1 MAVKYNF
8 ELNNNITLLS
18 SKQFEQILSSDHY
31 IKNGNDTN
39 QEVYDIKSN
48 KLRAIYNE
56 FTNVEMDND
65 YRKISDHIE
74 SYINNPYRSTDIYNE
89 SWAFEDRGFELLK
102 VPKNTQI
109 YKSPAIYEP
118 GQIDKP
124 ISYFSNAKTAAMY
137 WKKYAGAFIN
147 YNINQDIILF
157 VNSDANLRIILND
170 DNTPQTVKDAI
181 NMLYIV
187 TENNNIVESTKYYN
201 KNVAYIHYLYKIV
214 QTDREKVYGYYNIPL
229 LINRQEYEK
238 IISEFVIKYYGVA
251 GIIYPRAAAVN
262 RLKPIPEYIAIN
274 PIYATADLSSPH
286 TRLNYDLVP
295 FSYNKKTCSSH
306 NVNYNYNKH
315 FYRGLINA
323 AKISDKWQMPA
334 KISDKWQMP
343 ALQTNETTLSIFT
356 LNVLGMKSINAL
368 CDDNQILADF
378 ITVIKYQNA
387 DICSF
392 QEAPLAHMHAIY
404 EREFKAE
411 YPFYAVA
418 LNAKKTDDMGLFVMF
433 KGRPENLEIIKYQYA
448 NSRHRDYIICRYGNV
463 HVAFCHI
470 EYFTFI
476 YPDQLPHVFINKLDK
491 KELGQVEVL
500 TGIVNN
506 LNGAPNAVLIG
517 DFNFRPC
524 EEAFTFLTSCGFNT
538 MDTPPT
544 VVNNTISDY
553 GWARG
558 LAFNNTVFN
567 YHHSDHNGLRMEL
580 NLNNN
585 PAVDLSYNLNP
596 IHDVKIFGGS
606 GFFNERLII
615 AIVILIILILLFGVI
630 YLSQIFKPNFPP
642 LRQRQV
648 RPF

>member
-56 FTNVEMDND
+56 FTNDKIDND

-118 GQIDKP
+118 GQINKP
-124 ISYFSNAKTAAMY
+124 I
-137 WKKYAGAFIN
+137 
-147 YNINQDIILF
+147 L
-157 VNSDANLRIILND
+157 NSDANLRIILND

-323 AKISDKWQMPA
+323 AKISDKWR
-334 KISDKWQMP
+334 MP

-524 EEAFTFLTSCGFNT
+524 EGAYTFLTSCGFST

-580 NLNNN
+580 DLNDN

-596 IHDVKIFGGS
+596 IHDIKIFGGS

-615 AIVILIILILLFGVI
+615 AIIILILLFGVI